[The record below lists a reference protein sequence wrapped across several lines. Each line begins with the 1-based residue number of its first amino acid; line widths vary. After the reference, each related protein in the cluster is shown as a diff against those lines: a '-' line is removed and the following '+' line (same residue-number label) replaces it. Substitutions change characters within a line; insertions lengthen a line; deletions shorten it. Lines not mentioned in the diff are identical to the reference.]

1 MRALSATLQKN
12 GTLHLASLI
21 SAERIV
27 PDMVSREHQS
37 AIAELVDHLDTLG
50 LLESC
55 GRDELLEALHSR
67 EEFISTGIGSG
78 VAIPHTFSDRIDE
91 VIAVMGRS
99 REGIDF
105 SAHDDAPVHLVIL
118 FVVPRQQYD
127 QHLRTLA
134 AIARLFHDDEMKH
147 RLLESGTAREMLLT
161 LQRRAPRAVAA

>member
-12 GTLHLASLI
+12 GTLRLASLI

-27 PDMVSREHQS
+27 PEMVSREHQS
-37 AIAELVDHLDTLG
+37 AIDELVDHLDTLG
-50 LLESC
+50 FLRNC
-55 GRDELLEALHSR
+55 GRDELLEALHTR

-134 AIARLFHDDEMKH
+134 AIAHLFHDDEMK
-147 RLLESGTAREMLLT
+147 RQLLESDTAGEMLLT
-161 LQRRAPRAVAA
+161 LQRRTPRAVAA